1 MEAKR
6 RFQFSLRTL
15 FVVVTLFAFLASCLV
30 ALGVG
35 SPGFWSPFG
44 GELQFVVVLV
54 AAIVLIGGG
63 AILTWLV
70 APISSG
76 EPTSS
81 HDEDDASKPSSDDP
95 TSEP

>member
-15 FVVVTLFAFLASCLV
+15 FVVVTLCAFLASCLV

-44 GELQFVVVLV
+44 GQLQFVVVLI

-63 AILTWLV
+63 AILTWIV
-70 APISSG
+70 APKNACKSSSNL
-76 EPTSS
+76 E
-81 HDEDDASKPSSDDP
+81 EDDDNKPSSD
-95 TSEP
+95 